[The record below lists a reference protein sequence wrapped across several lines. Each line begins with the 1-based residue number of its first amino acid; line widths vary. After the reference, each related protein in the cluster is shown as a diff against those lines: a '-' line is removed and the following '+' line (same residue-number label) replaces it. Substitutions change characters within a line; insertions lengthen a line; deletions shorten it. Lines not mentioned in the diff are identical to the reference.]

1 MEVLLFLA
9 RGRGHQ
15 LRNTGG
21 QQKLEKER
29 KLILSQNLQKGI
41 SSANKLI
48 LGQ

>member
-9 RGRGHQ
+9 RVRGHQ

-29 KLILSQNLQKGI
+29 KLILPPQTSRRNELC
-41 SSANKLI
+41 
-48 LGQ
+48 